1 MFGHFMTAWHL
12 NTWPSQEQKEL
23 SKWNKK
29 HFSLFDKHSP
39 LELQK
44 KLVKIKGT
52 QPLTSFMALVS
63 FYNLWKH
70 LKML

>member
-44 KLVKIKGT
+44 KTSKNKGDT
-52 QPLTSFMALVS
+52 TFNQ
-63 FYNLWKH
+63 FYGTGLF
-70 LKML
+70 L